1 MHPATQWGK
10 HASDLPWS
18 RAAHV
23 LNINSC
29 LRNTFKFTE
38 IDSSTAQ
45 IQFKQTG
52 RQADSPTEHNG
63 RHGRPWRIA
72 RKNSNPAI
80 EPLGREVAS
89 SSSSSQFQRQPYKQ
103 KPQTG
108 GSVEAQ
114 TGVGYPHAA

>member
-1 MHPATQWGK
+1 MGK
-10 HASDLPWS
+10 VCFRSPVVTCT
-18 RAAHV
+18 HV

-89 SSSSSQFQRQPYKQ
+89 SSSSSSRQPYKQ